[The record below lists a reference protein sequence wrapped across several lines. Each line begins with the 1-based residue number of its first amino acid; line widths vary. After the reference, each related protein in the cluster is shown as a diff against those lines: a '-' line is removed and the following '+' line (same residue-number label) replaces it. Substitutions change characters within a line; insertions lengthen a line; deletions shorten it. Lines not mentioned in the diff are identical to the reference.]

1 MPGGVQWCF
10 SAPDFKSRGN
20 QFITNT
26 DVNYALLPCFSLG
39 ATREQ
44 RNSQI
49 FSFIRHLS
57 GSSTLAPSC
66 TISPMVTTIP
76 DLCQTTVN
84 LSWIWALLAVLAVVL
99 LVVAAIKLGP
109 AFPHAE
115 AGDERLVNVLS

>member
-26 DVNYALLPCFSLG
+26 DVNYALLPCFSHG

-49 FSFIRHLS
+49 KFHSAQVA
-57 GSSTLAPSC
+57 LAPKHAC
-66 TISPMVTTIP
+66 IISPMVTTIP

-84 LSWIWALLAVLAVVL
+84 MSWVWALLAVLAVVL

-109 AFPHAE
+109 MAT
-115 AGDERLVNVLS
+115 RRSWI